1 MHRPLAFT
9 TIAALAVLLFSAD
22 ASVAADSRAISAV
35 ANPNAAELK
44 CPATPKA
51 ATPAPQ
57 PTVPEEDPEVVPS
70 EEDLGDLAHPAPVP
84 KPTVDASLVS
94 GFSLR
99 AADGRLRPMRIGI
112 WGDSHMASGVFSGE
126 LTRAITTSGTQVD
139 SEYLPPTMGR
149 SGVRLPIRKYCQAT
163 TWKLEPAYTS
173 AARVV
178 QTGLGL
184 VNLRSTRKGAYLWLD
199 FRRDAPQPSRV
210 VRLRVMYLPGTAV
223 STLGLTVDGGIEQK
237 VTLARVPAGA
247 TDVRTADI
255 NVSTDGRTPLSTL
268 KLRVIEGSFVLQ
280 GFLLSNREPRPVTMD
295 VFGLPSATMRGWSQ
309 IDTAYMKDAL
319 RGASYDAVIL
329 EYGTNEGNARNFER
343 DKYASALSGALEGFR
358 AVFPEAACLLIGPT
372 DRGVK
377 IRKPSASKSRRRP
390 TTPPEPPDLLKFAR
404 VHREITEVQAEVGK
418 RYNCASWDWQA
429 FMGGPASMYSW
440 VLSTPPLAA
449 RDLTHLTPTG
459 YRQSAGAVAR
469 ALGWEAERADAPV
482 QGADARPVQSP

>member
-1 MHRPLAFT
+1 MHRQFAFT
-9 TIAALAVLLFSAD
+9 AIAALAVLSLLPHVSD
-22 ASVAADSRAISAV
+22 AGETRTITAA
-35 ANPNAAELK
+35 ANPNTPELK
-44 CPATPKA
+44 CPAAPRA
-51 ATPAPQ
+51 ATPAPK
-57 PTVPEEDPEVVPS
+57 PATTEDPEVVPT

-84 KPTVDASLVS
+84 KPTVDAALVS
-94 GFSLR
+94 GFALR
-99 AADGRLRPMRIGI
+99 ATDGRLRPLRIGI

-126 LTRAITTSGTQVD
+126 LARAITASGTDVD
-139 SEYLPPTMGR
+139 TDYLPPTMGR

-163 TWKLEPAYTS
+163 TWHLEAAYTS
-173 AARVV
+173 SARVV

-199 FRRDAPQPSRV
+199 FRRDAQPSRI

-223 STLGLTVDGGIEQK
+223 STLGVTVDSGLEQK
-237 VTLARVPAGA
+237 VTLARTAPNAS
-247 TDVRTADI
+247 DIRTAEIDI
-255 NVSTDGRTPLSTL
+255 RADGNAAISTL

-280 GFLLSNREPRPVTMD
+280 GFMLSNRDPRPVTMD

-309 IDTAYMKDAL
+309 IDTTYVKDAL
-319 RGASYDAVIL
+319 QGTSYDAVIL
-329 EYGTNEGNARNFER
+329 EYGTNEGNAPNFDR

-358 AVFPEAACLLIGPT
+358 ALFPDAGCLLIGPT
-372 DRGVK
+372 DRGVR
-377 IRKPSASKSRRRP
+377 IRKPSASKSRKRP
-390 TTPPEPPDLLKFAR
+390 AKPPEPPDLLKFAR
-404 VHREITEVQAEVGK
+404 VHQEITAVQAEVGK

-469 ALGWEAERADAPV
+469 ALGWGGDDKS
-482 QGADARPVQSP
+482 Q